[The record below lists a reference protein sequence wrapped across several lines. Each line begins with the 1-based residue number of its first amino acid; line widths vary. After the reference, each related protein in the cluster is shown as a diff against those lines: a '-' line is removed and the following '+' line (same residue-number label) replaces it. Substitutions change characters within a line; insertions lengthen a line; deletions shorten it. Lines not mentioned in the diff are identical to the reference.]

1 MQEDGK
7 AVAEEPA
14 EIETE
19 AVGKA
24 ENPSEPS
31 QPGTKES
38 EGEQT
43 RSAAEL
49 EVLVAQTQAKVEE
62 QAQEVLRSRAEM
74 ENLRKRTLR
83 DVENAHKFGIER
95 LVAELLPVMDSMELG
110 VSAAMNEGASVESV
124 REGTELT
131 LKMLDSALTKFK
143 VQALDPVGE
152 PFDAE
157 FHQAMSMQQAE
168 GADSGSVL
176 MVVQKGYLLN
186 GRLVRPAMVI
196 VAK

>member
-1 MQEDGK
+1 MRAQ
-7 AVAEEPA
+7 
-14 EIETE
+14 
-19 AVGKA
+19 
-24 ENPSEPS
+24 NPS
-31 QPGTKES
+31 
-38 EGEQT
+38 
-43 RSAAEL
+43 
-49 EVLVAQTQAKVEE
+49 VLVTGA
-62 QAQEVLRSRAEM
+62 SS
-74 ENLRKRTLR
+74 
-83 DVENAHKFGIER
+83 GI
-95 LVAELLPVMDSMELG
+95 G
-110 VSAAMNEGASVESV
+110 AATAASFMNEGASVESV